1 MGKELKR
8 FVWKESETK
17 GILKEASVIVDTTTG
32 VNYLFVEHG
41 YGAGLTVLVDEN
53 GKPLVT
59 RVIVDD

>member
-1 MGKELKR
+1 
-8 FVWKESETK
+8 
-17 GILKEASVIVDTTTG
+17 
-32 VNYLFVEHG
+32 VEHG